1 MEIDFWFYLEVNE
14 MKINEI
20 NNRIH
25 DLETSVEILQAIKR
39 DYIENNRDE
48 SFINALD
55 DGINY
60 TRQRLETYKT
70 IDWVMLSE

>member
-1 MEIDFWFYLEVNE
+1 

-25 DLETSVEILQAIKR
+25 ELEISVELLQAIKQ
-39 DYIENNRDE
+39 DYIESKRDE
-48 SFINALD
+48 CFIKALD

-70 IDWVMLSE
+70 TDWIMWSE

>member
-1 MEIDFWFYLEVNE
+1 

-25 DLETSVEILQAIKR
+25 ELETSVELLQAIKR

-48 SFINALD
+48 SFIKALD

-70 IDWVMLSE
+70 TDWIMWYE

>member
-48 SFINALD
+48 AFINALD

>member
-1 MEIDFWFYLEVNE
+1 

>member
-1 MEIDFWFYLEVNE
+1 

-25 DLETSVEILQAIKR
+25 DLETSVELLQAIKR

-48 SFINALD
+48 SFIKALD

-70 IDWVMLSE
+70 IDGVMLSE

>member
-1 MEIDFWFYLEVNE
+1 MKVQFYLEVNE

-25 DLETSVEILQAIKR
+25 DLETSVELLQAIKR

-48 SFINALD
+48 SFIKALD

>member
-1 MEIDFWFYLEVNE
+1 

-25 DLETSVEILQAIKR
+25 DLETSVELLQAIKR

-48 SFINALD
+48 SFIKALD

>member
-1 MEIDFWFYLEVNE
+1 

-25 DLETSVEILQAIKR
+25 DLETSVELLQAIKR

-48 SFINALD
+48 SFIKALD
-55 DGINY
+55 DGVKY